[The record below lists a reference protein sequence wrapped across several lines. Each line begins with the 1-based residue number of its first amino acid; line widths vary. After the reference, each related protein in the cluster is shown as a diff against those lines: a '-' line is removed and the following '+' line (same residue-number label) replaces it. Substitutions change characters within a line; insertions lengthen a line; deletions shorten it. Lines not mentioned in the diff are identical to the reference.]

1 MDSVGLGF
9 VVLPLVVI
17 FGGAAVVGGIVS
29 RVLKLIEVIRIP
41 DHQYQAAGTEQLT
54 WVLVVVLAGIVG
66 ALICQLGKRN
76 DVLAAAGWPPP
87 PPPGGARRRGTGA
100 APVGRHRLDR
110 PPPPVAIGHPPVQGT
125 PWTSWM
131 CR

>member
-9 VVLPLVVI
+9 LVLLLVVI
-17 FGGAAVVGGIVS
+17 FGGAAVVGGIVFWIVKLVE
-29 RVLKLIEVIRIP
+29 VLRIP

-66 ALICQLGKRN
+66 ALIWQFAKRS

-87 PPPGGARRRGTGA
+87 PPAGWYPEPGGQALRWWDGTGWTEH
-100 APVGRHRLDR
+100 RHL
-110 PPPPVAIGHPPVQGT
+110 PPG
-125 PWTSWM
+125 
-131 CR
+131 